1 MFAYFEKKYF
11 FPALWSSFT
20 RTQWVGPTPKL
31 RGRSA
36 LGSPSGR
43 ARWGRWATFAHLNFF
58 MCVNEQ
64 GNQDTAHPPPPPNL
78 GGGGFSGDFTQG
90 VARRLAVPWAIIGRP
105 YGAFYC
111 RATRGGSELC
121 GKNYGFFRDVSH
133 FYAQIRA
140 VNPRCYAFLRVQAK
154 LGTKVGRMGNGD
166 GGVLELWRRV
176 RPTGTPFPV
185 DIGGF
190 LD

>member
-1 MFAYFEKKYF
+1 MFFS
-11 FPALWSSFT
+11 PALWLSRA

-31 RGRSA
+31 RSRSE

-64 GNQDTAHPPPPPNL
+64 GNQDTAHPPPPPKL

-90 VARRLAVPWAIIGRP
+90 VARGLALPWAIIGRP

-111 RATRGGSELC
+111 RATRGG
-121 GKNYGFFRDVSH
+121 
-133 FYAQIRA
+133 
-140 VNPRCYAFLRVQAK
+140 QAGLGSK
-154 LGTKVGRMGNGD
+154 LG
-166 GGVLELWRRV
+166 
-176 RPTGTPFPV
+176 RPIYGK
-185 DIGGF
+185 GGF
-190 LD
+190 LPDRNRLLPVKHRFLPDRDGFLPLSRRLLPLMDRFFPGIPASSRLFPDKFFFER